1 MCTTGSSD
9 ALMSPDYGEI
19 PKSGELTLVFI
30 WEFALAVPVFRV
42 PVEYGIVPSLKRIY
56 LLDLSLLI
64 FSDRG
69 TKRVN
74 RSPFQ

>member
-1 MCTTGSSD
+1 MCSTGCPD

-69 TKRVN
+69 NKRRI